1 MAPVTAW
8 QVENM
13 FSQSFRVQSSCLV
26 IWSYSFEFSIKLGHN
41 PIFEW
46 ARKTRSK
53 TETAHKIQMQVQN
66 LGSYT
71 PPEIRLSKPQLTN
84 KLPYKNDQ
92 FKVSQ
97 TSIPQMFIAI
107 ASNGF
112 GACLKGELI

>member
-53 TETAHKIQMQVQN
+53 TETARKIQMQVQN
-66 LGSYT
+66 LGSYRGGIVVYMGSDMAHRRRNDMENAVT
-71 PPEIRLSKPQLTN
+71 SPIESLIIEVIIR
-84 KLPYKNDQ
+84 
-92 FKVSQ
+92 
-97 TSIPQMFIAI
+97 
-107 ASNGF
+107 
-112 GACLKGELI
+112 